1 MIGDPFVRAR
11 VWGVVIVVGAFGLG
25 VTTGVVFARRPT
37 PGVVMT
43 VISTDALPKELSALG
58 LSETQRARIRDI
70 LRAGR
75 PRVLAV
81 LTEADT
87 RMRAALDLTN
97 AEIERV
103 LTADQLARW
112 QASRRLNPPRTEQ
125 RFLRK

>member
-1 MIGDPFVRAR
+1 
-11 VWGVVIVVGAFGLG
+11 
-25 VTTGVVFARRPT
+25 
-37 PGVVMT
+37 MT
-43 VISTDALPKELSALG
+43 VVSTDALPKELAALG

-87 RMRAALDLTN
+87 RMRTALDLTN

-125 RFLRK
+125 HFLRK